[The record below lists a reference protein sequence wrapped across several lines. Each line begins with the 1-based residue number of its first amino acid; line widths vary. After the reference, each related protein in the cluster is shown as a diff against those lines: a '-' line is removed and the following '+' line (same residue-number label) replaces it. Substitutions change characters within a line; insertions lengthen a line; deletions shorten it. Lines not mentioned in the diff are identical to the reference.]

1 VRSAIRAPA
10 TNRLLAALPDKTSAQ
25 MLANCESVDLV
36 FADVLCLPGDRIHHV
51 YFPTESFISLV
62 APVDGYAG
70 LEVGMVGSEG
80 MFGVSLMLG
89 VDVSPLHALVQ
100 GTGPALRMNATRF
113 RRQLASSRALRQ
125 GLNRYTYVLISQL
138 AQTAACTRFHVVE
151 ARLARWLS
159 MTRDRAGSDEFY
171 LTQEFL
177 SHMLGVRRVGVTK
190 AASSLQKHKLI
201 SYSRGVISI
210 LDRNGLEAAACG
222 CYLADKKTYD
232 KIMKL

>member
-1 VRSAIRAPA
+1 
-10 TNRLLAALPDKTSAQ
+10 
-25 MLANCESVDLV
+25 
-36 FADVLCLPGDRIHHV
+36 
-51 YFPTESFISLV
+51 
-62 APVDGYAG
+62 
-70 LEVGMVGSEG
+70 

-100 GTGPALRMNATRF
+100 GAGPALRMNAGRF
-113 RRQLASSRALRQ
+113 RRQLAGSLALRQ
-125 GLNRYTYVLISQL
+125 GLNRYVYVLISQL

-190 AASSLQKHKLI
+190 AASSLQRRKLI
-201 SYSRGVISI
+201 SYSRGVIRV
-210 LDRNGLEAAACG
+210 LDRNGLQGAACG
-222 CYLADKKTYD
+222 CYLADQKTYD
-232 KIMKL
+232 EIMRL